1 MYVYIKTPVKVP
13 KPLVKYELH
22 LLGNV
27 IHIGNNGSRD
37 AEREL
42 RGSSHP
48 HASAGKNPKTQKKTL
63 NENGVGHH
71 IPSHQQGVR
80 GQEYVW
86 RASERAQIGSG
97 V

>member
-37 AEREL
+37 AERKL
-42 RGSSHP
+42 RWS
-48 HASAGKNPKTQKKTL
+48 
-63 NENGVGHH
+63 
-71 IPSHQQGVR
+71 
-80 GQEYVW
+80 
-86 RASERAQIGSG
+86 
-97 V
+97 